1 MEHISKESLNNLRE
15 ANKLRFELQK
25 MLESPEKNHEE
36 IKELKSKIMEL
47 DKKSG
52 WNE

>member
-1 MEHISKESLNNLRE
+1 MIDRFCCENLRE
-15 ANKLRFELQK
+15 ANKLRLELQT
-25 MLESPEKNHEE
+25 MLESPERDFERV
-36 IKELKSKIMEL
+36 KELKSRIIEL